1 MLMMPSKR
9 MTLLNFFCNRLV
21 LDMSNVQI
29 FKEIGRILQK
39 YRGWLIPPA
48 IFNTKK
54 RTSNRVNGILKI
66 Y

>member
-39 YRGWLIPPA
+39 YRAWLIHPA

-54 RTSNRVNGILKI
+54 RAPNRVNGILKI